1 MDFFDLVPDNFFSLL
16 SSKNKKIYLASI
28 INVFN
33 VYETGAILGIDKK
46 VVVDDLVIFLEKNTE
61 YLYDVEDLDDEEASP
76 KNKKELANYI
86 LRRMEECGWIYV
98 DVTNDYEE
106 ILNFSDAA
114 ITICEAILKIYPQ
127 MSYFY
132 DDETTFEDY
141 INPIEYQGYIYQIY
155 SLLNQENIYDYSLVF
170 DLVYTNTIHLIRA
183 IRKLDV
189 RMKDYIQSV
198 IDNTEIKDLMEK
210 LTIYQNEIFE
220 KSYVKLKVSDNIDR
234 YRLSI
239 VEKLESFQNDSNIV
253 DNISNL
259 YLNRCKSKTDA
270 INKAIKN
277 IDEVIDAFNALE
289 EFIAEIDN
297 KNRNYINSTIGK
309 VKFLLTE
316 DDNIIGKLNSILKH
330 VKEENVKGKIDKA
343 MHLVDSMY
351 RLPSVKLID
360 SESSLYTPRGGY
372 QKNENQVLDTSTL
385 VDFKLD
391 DEFLSQFRTSYNERN
406 IEAFMD
412 LHFINDMIKASDIIN
427 LDCDDSLFIMMVYS
441 IIYSADKGYKIDIL
455 EDMISTKKYK
465 IKNFIIYRKEAK

>member
-239 VEKLESFQNDSNIV
+239 VD
-253 DNISNL
+253 
-259 YLNRCKSKTDA
+259 RKS
-270 INKAIKN
+270 
-277 IDEVIDAFNALE
+277 V
-289 EFIAEIDN
+289 
-297 KNRNYINSTIGK
+297 
-309 VKFLLTE
+309 V
-316 DDNIIGKLNSILKH
+316 
-330 VKEENVKGKIDKA
+330 
-343 MHLVDSMY
+343 
-351 RLPSVKLID
+351 
-360 SESSLYTPRGGY
+360 
-372 QKNENQVLDTSTL
+372 
-385 VDFKLD
+385 
-391 DEFLSQFRTSYNERN
+391 
-406 IEAFMD
+406 
-412 LHFINDMIKASDIIN
+412 
-427 LDCDDSLFIMMVYS
+427 
-441 IIYSADKGYKIDIL
+441 
-455 EDMISTKKYK
+455 
-465 IKNFIIYRKEAK
+465 